1 MNLDEAIKVLENGA
15 RIAEVNDRPY
25 EVRALQLGIE
35 AIELERERRKTTSP
49 YRYKLLP
56 GETEDSAELSA
67 YTPLYRVDEKEEKIE
82 GRENDTSR
90 AISHR

>member
-35 AIELERERRKTTSP
+35 AIELERERRKKSS
-49 YRYKLLP
+49 RY
-56 GETEDSAELSA
+56 
-67 YTPLYRVDEKEEKIE
+67 V
-82 GRENDTSR
+82 
-90 AISHR
+90 H